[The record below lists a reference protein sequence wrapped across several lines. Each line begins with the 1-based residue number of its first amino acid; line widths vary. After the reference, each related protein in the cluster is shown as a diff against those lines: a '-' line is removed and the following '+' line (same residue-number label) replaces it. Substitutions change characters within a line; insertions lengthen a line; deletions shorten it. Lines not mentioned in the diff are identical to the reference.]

1 VRAAGVLLQRE
12 IDPVAWAQDN
22 LSDGLDQPL
31 FSI

>member
-1 VRAAGVLLQRE
+1 VRAAGVLLKRD
-12 IDPVAWAQDN
+12 IDPVSWARDN